1 MRGHIISGKID
12 HLNYQALVS
21 LYLNLIIL
29 STSWMILVPC
39 DPSLRKAAKPATSS
53 SPRVHRQKTSHP
65 PEKRLLSTPLFP
77 RARYFWVL
85 ALLGTDTHTPPL
97 SLSLNYPPPSSRI
110 YPVILPLTLP
120 ALTPSPPIPSIAAT
134 ALIISRLERLPS
146 SPPARPWP
154 VRSQRSQTSPI
165 GPGNLS

>member
-1 MRGHIISGKID
+1 MKPQLD
-12 HLNYQALVS
+12 D
-21 LYLNLIIL
+21 
-29 STSWMILVPC
+29 PC
-39 DPSLRKAAKPATSS
+39 SLRSITPKSCQTCHPRRVPAFIAKKPAT
-53 SPRVHRQKTSHP
+53 RQKNDSF
-65 PEKRLLSTPLFP
+65 PLRFFHVP
-77 RARYFWVL
+77 DTFGFWHC
-85 ALLGTDTHTPPL
+85 LGQTHTLPL
-97 SLSLNYPPPSSRI
+97 SLSLNYPPPSRI

-120 ALTPSPPIPSIAAT
+120 ALTPSPPILSIAAT